1 MTSRNLKVKVIFLR
15 LNISATVPCKVQQCD
30 RYHVPQNVLLF
41 QRYCRFS
48 AQKMT
53 PPLFHPN
60 FGGVLIGP
68 DHWCW
73 GWWEEVFQLMC
84 PPYLIVTDRQTDGQT
99 TYCGIT
105 ALCIALLGYN
115 STNNN
120 YLIYKAPC
128 GCNFTGTELHWTHNK
143 RVSFVVPHCK
153 CHCYAHITN
162 FIWIVYKN
170 CTQL

>member
-1 MTSRNLKVKVIFLR
+1 
-15 LNISATVPCKVQQCD
+15 
-30 RYHVPQNVLLF
+30 
-41 QRYCRFS
+41 
-48 AQKMT
+48 
-53 PPLFHPN
+53 
-60 FGGVLIGP
+60 
-68 DHWCW
+68 
-73 GWWEEVFQLMC
+73 MC

-153 CHCYAHITN
+153 CHCYAYTSQILYELYTKIVHSCN
-162 FIWIVYKN
+162 FLLHDATQSTVMPQYVLSTFYCTMQHRARLCHSMSCLSVY
-170 CTQL
+170 LFVHL